1 MWGKKG
7 KEGEG
12 ESESTIKFILL
23 EAFEAEGVKAG
34 EGSWISDSL
43 VAEGTF
49 YQLGNYRGGCWGNQ
63 MNGIIN
69 DFGLQRNHTSDFSSF
84 VNLKLCKKA

>member
-1 MWGKKG
+1 MRRDVG

-34 EGSWISDSL
+34 EGPRISDSL
-43 VAEGTF
+43 MTKGTLN
-49 YQLGNYRGGCWGNQ
+49 QLGN
-63 MNGIIN
+63 
-69 DFGLQRNHTSDFSSF
+69 
-84 VNLKLCKKA
+84 